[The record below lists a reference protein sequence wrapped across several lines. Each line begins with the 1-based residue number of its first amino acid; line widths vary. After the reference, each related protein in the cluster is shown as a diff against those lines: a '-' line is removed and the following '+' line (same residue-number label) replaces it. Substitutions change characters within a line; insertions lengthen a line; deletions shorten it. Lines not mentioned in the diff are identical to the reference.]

1 MASAGSLIG
10 YGTFRYLLFSASLS
24 ASLHL
29 QPCAFAELL
38 HTPRAAF
45 AGRKISHYR
54 TEVVVGWR
62 IAHQIDVGLR
72 EARVLRLRLII
83 DCSAAGHRQR
93 DDDVDLVALLF
104 PCGYSSIGTPAR
116 FSRCDVLAIWYGS
129 NKHWTSRKRCLR
141 SSSVCSMVA
150 SKSSGS
156 SG

>member
-104 PCGYSSIGTPAR
+104 LRDAPA
-116 FSRCDVLAIWYGS
+116 A
-129 NKHWTSRKRCLR
+129 RCL
-141 SSSVCSMVA
+141 SSNSTA
-150 SKSSGS
+150 NSKPHRLVGINNQITARYQL
-156 SG
+156 